1 MAWRI
6 RQAGYADLEAAARAK
21 ALSWGESLG
30 GVVTDEALRRQ
41 LEPQWLDRAA
51 DHWRGVLDGGG
62 YVWLVVDDG
71 GEVAGVAHASLGRD
85 DDAPTPL
92 ELVTIYLREAAQ
104 GSGVADALLAM
115 TIGDAPAYLWGYS
128 PETPGLRASTAA
140 TASPR
145 MAPDSPSMV
154 STPPRNDGSGWSRG
168 VTSRRFI
175 MISR

>member
-51 DHWRGVLDGGG
+51 VHWRGVLDGGG

-104 GSGVADALLAM
+104 GSGVADALLQTA
-115 TIGDAPAYLWGYS
+115 IGDSPAYLWVLAGNA
-128 PETPGLRASTAA
+128 RAHAFY
-140 TASPR
+140 R
-145 MAPDSPSMV
+145 RHGFVPDGTTKMIQALGITEERWV
-154 STPPRNDGSGWSRG
+154 RG
-168 VTSRRFI
+168 E
-175 MISR
+175 

>member
-51 DHWRGVLDGGG
+51 AHWRGVLDGGG

-104 GSGVADALLAM
+104 GSGVADALLQTA
-115 TIGDAPAYLWGYS
+115 IGDSPAYLWVLAGNA
-128 PETPGLRASTAA
+128 RAHAFY
-140 TASPR
+140 R
-145 MAPDSPSMV
+145 RHGFVPDGTTKMIQALGITEERWV
-154 STPPRNDGSGWSRG
+154 RG
-168 VTSRRFI
+168 E
-175 MISR
+175 

>member
-104 GSGVADALLAM
+104 GSGVADALLQTA
-115 TIGDAPAYLWGYS
+115 IGDSPAYLWVLAGNA
-128 PETPGLRASTAA
+128 RAHAFY
-140 TASPR
+140 R
-145 MAPDSPSMV
+145 RHGFVPDGTTKMIQALGITEERWV
-154 STPPRNDGSGWSRG
+154 RG
-168 VTSRRFI
+168 E
-175 MISR
+175 

>member
-41 LEPQWLDRAA
+41 LEPRWLDRAA

-104 GSGVADALLAM
+104 GSGVADALLRTA
-115 TIGDAPAYLWGYS
+115 IGDSPAYLWVLAGNARAHAFYRRHGFV
-128 PETPGLRASTAA
+128 PDGTTKMIEGLGITKERWARTEA
-140 TASPR
+140 
-145 MAPDSPSMV
+145 V
-154 STPPRNDGSGWSRG
+154 
-168 VTSRRFI
+168 
-175 MISR
+175 

>member
-115 TIGDAPAYLWGYS
+115 TIGDAPAYLWVLTGNARAQSFYRRHGFA
-128 PETPGLRASTAA
+128 PEGVRVPVEGLGTTKERWV
-140 TASPR
+140 R
-145 MAPDSPSMV
+145 LE
-154 STPPRNDGSGWSRG
+154 
-168 VTSRRFI
+168 
-175 MISR
+175 

>member
-1 MAWRI
+1 MARRI

-51 DHWRGVLDGGG
+51 AHWRGVLDGGG

-115 TIGDAPAYLWGYS
+115 TIGDAPAYLWVLTGNDRAQSFYRRHGFT
-128 PETPGLRASTAA
+128 PEGVRVPVEGLGTTKERWVRGKQGAD
-140 TASPR
+140 
-145 MAPDSPSMV
+145 AP
-154 STPPRNDGSGWSRG
+154 SG
-168 VTSRRFI
+168 
-175 MISR
+175 